1 MSTILISNI
10 DTLVTMNPTRE
21 ILNDAYLVAE
31 NGAIVSCGTGTP
43 PENDYSETHDA
54 SGCVVTPGFINT
66 HHHLFQTNTRAKFV
80 DSELFEWLVGLYPIW
95 AELKDNQFLRGAVV
109 GMNELLRSGCTTT
122 TDHHYLF
129 PQDASPELI
138 DITIEAAKQTGIR
151 FHATRGSMSRSKKDG
166 GLPPD
171 SVVQD
176 HDTILKDS
184 QRLLEKY
191 HDTTPGAMT
200 RIALAPC
207 SPFSVTTEL
216 MRDTAEL
223 ARQHGALLHTH
234 LGETVDENNYCS
246 EIYSCRPVD
255 LLEQTG
261 WLANDVWLAHGIHFT
276 DDEVAKLGKAGVA
289 VSHCPTSNMRLGSG
303 ICRVRDLRAAGSPVS
318 LGVDGSASNDSSHML
333 SELRQ
338 TLLLHRVLGGAKAMS
353 VMEVLEMATLD
364 GAKTLNR
371 DDIGSI
377 EPGKQCDLA
386 VWNLTAPEF
395 EKVHDPVAALL
406 LCRSVD
412 AREVFVGGRNIC
424 NNYIFA

>member
-1 MSTILISNI
+1 
-10 DTLVTMNPTRE
+10 
-21 ILNDAYLVAE
+21 
-31 NGAIVSCGTGTP
+31 
-43 PENDYSETHDA
+43 
-54 SGCVVTPGFINT
+54 
-66 HHHLFQTNTRAKFV
+66 
-80 DSELFEWLVGLYPIW
+80 
-95 AELKDNQFLRGAVV
+95 
-109 GMNELLRSGCTTT
+109 
-122 TDHHYLF
+122 
-129 PQDASPELI
+129 
-138 DITIEAAKQTGIR
+138 
-151 FHATRGSMSRSKKDG
+151 
-166 GLPPD
+166 
-171 SVVQD
+171 
-176 HDTILKDS
+176 
-184 QRLLEKY
+184 
-191 HDTTPGAMT
+191 
-200 RIALAPC
+200 
-207 SPFSVTTEL
+207 

-353 VMEVLEMATLD
+353 VMEVLEMATLG

-386 VWNLTAPEF
+386 VWDLTAPEF